1 MQATNYSK
9 NNRRNKRDLVWGA
22 GLILLLLIVC
32 FFSLTFEISEPC
44 QTLLAV
50 IKSYDST
57 VKEQVILLSRIS
69 RVSIALFAGSALALS
84 GLLMQLHY
92 RNTLADPSLMG
103 VNDGAALA
111 VILILVFF
119 SDASMP
125 QRIIASIAGASV
137 AYLMIQVGLKKVR
150 VHHSPLALPLVG
162 LIVSMILGS
171 LTTLIASYFNL
182 SQSMTSWYSSRL
194 YRVEWQQVR
203 YFILP
208 LLIAIVF
215 IAVLRKQFTVYRYD
229 HDLTVAIG
237 MERKKF
243 ELILQALVVVLTGVT
258 VAIAGRIAFVGLIVP
273 HMARLVYGNRYEK
286 LIIYVPLVGAVM
298 VVAADYLGRYL
309 NYPFETPVGIMF
321 AMIGVPIFLWLIRSG
336 KGGDYNV

>member
-1 MQATNYSK
+1 
-9 NNRRNKRDLVWGA
+9 
-22 GLILLLLIVC
+22 
-32 FFSLTFEISEPC
+32 
-44 QTLLAV
+44 
-50 IKSYDST
+50 
-57 VKEQVILLSRIS
+57 
-69 RVSIALFAGSALALS
+69 
-84 GLLMQLHY
+84 MQLHY

-125 QRIIASIAGASV
+125 QRIIASIAGSFV